1 VLDLEQRDLESRKQ
15 AFLYYSPRYTGQM
28 RAEMQIREGDLAE
41 LYHIHEEMNF
51 GKRILVSYSAID
63 NLMKNSDQVYFVN
76 DVQGEA

>member
-1 VLDLEQRDLESRKQ
+1 
-15 AFLYYSPRYTGQM
+15 M